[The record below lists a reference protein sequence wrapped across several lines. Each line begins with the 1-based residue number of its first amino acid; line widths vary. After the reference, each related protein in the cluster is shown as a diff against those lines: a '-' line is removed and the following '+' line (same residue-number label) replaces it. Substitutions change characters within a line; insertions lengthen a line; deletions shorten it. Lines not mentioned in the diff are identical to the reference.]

1 MIRPLRL
8 WVCAFVLFALGA
20 CTSSGVNRP
29 ESLSGYWIVTKAYR
43 DKVETRL
50 LADVFF
56 LFNGDGTMRSNLPYS
71 GDTPST
77 YTISGDQL
85 VQQGNTSVSYDIVHH
100 TDSTLVLGF
109 DTNNTRFELH
119 LALSEQPGI
128 LNFSEEEVDTMR

>member
-1 MIRPLRL
+1 MIRLLRVL
-8 WVCAFVLFALGA
+8 VCASVVIALGA
-20 CTSSGVNRP
+20 CASSGVNV
-29 ESLSGYWIVTKAYR
+29 SDSVSGYWIVTKAYR

-71 GDTPST
+71 GNAPTA

-85 VQQGNTSVSYDIVHH
+85 VQQGNSSVIYDIIRH

-119 LALSEQPGI
+119 LALTEQPGI
-128 LNFSEEEVDTMR
+128 LNIEDEEVDTMR

>member
-1 MIRPLRL
+1 MVRLLRV
-8 WVCAFVLFALGA
+8 WICVIVITALGS
-20 CTSSGVNRP
+20 CSSTGAGSPGSVT
-29 ESLSGYWIVTKAYR
+29 GYWTITKAYR

-71 GDTPST
+71 GDALTA

-85 VQQGNTSVSYDIVHH
+85 IQQGNSSVSYDIIRH

-119 LALSEQPGI
+119 LTLSEQPEELGTE
-128 LNFSEEEVDTMR
+128 EEEVDTMR

>member
-1 MIRPLRL
+1 MIKLLRVL
-8 WVCAFVLFALGA
+8 VCASVVITLGA
-20 CTSSGVNRP
+20 CASSGVNG
-29 ESLSGYWIVTKAYR
+29 SDSISGYWIVTKAYR

-71 GDTPST
+71 GNGPAA

-85 VQQGNTSVSYDIVHH
+85 VQQGNSPVIYDIIRH

-119 LALSEQPGI
+119 LVLTEQPGI
-128 LNFSEEEVDTMR
+128 LNIEEEEVDTMR